1 VRYVIEMIREGWN
14 LIPYDPDL
22 RAETIRT
29 LRLAFESTGIALLIG
44 VVPAYL
50 IGVRTSRP
58 ARWGLTIANA
68 GLGVPAVG
76 VGVLLFLILPGHTPW
91 PGGGLWYGMSA
102 MILGQTVLA
111 LPIIVALGA
120 AAIRGL
126 PDGLIDQ
133 ARAFGA
139 SGWRLAIFAFREA
152 KIGILTAIILA
163 LGSAIAEVGAVTILG
178 GNAERSTTTLASE
191 ILNEV
196 NGDGGFAG
204 NAGAVEH
211 AIVVLGLMLILAVM
225 LTVIQQ
231 WGAIQR
237 RGRLRAEVSSSQRTR

>member
-1 VRYVIEMIREGWN
+1 MRYVIEMIREGWN

-22 RAETIRT
+22 KGETIRT
-29 LRLAFESTGIALLIG
+29 LRLAFESTAIALLLG
-44 VVPAYL
+44 AAPAYL
-50 IGVRTSRP
+50 VGIRASRP

-76 VGVLLFLILPGHTPW
+76 VGVFLFLLLPGHTPW
-91 PGGGLWYGMSA
+91 GGNWYGMNA

-111 LPIIVALGA
+111 LPIVVALGA
-120 AAIRGL
+120 AAVRGR
-126 PDGLIDQ
+126 PDGLLDQ

-152 KIGILTAIILA
+152 KVGVLTAVILA

-178 GNAERSTTTLASE
+178 GNSEGVTTTLSSE

-196 NGDGGFAG
+196 AGGGFASD
-204 NAGAVEH
+204 AGAVEH
-211 AIVVLGLMLILAVM
+211 AIVVLGLMLVLAVI
-225 LTVIQQ
+225 LTVVQQ

-237 RGRLRAEVSSSQRTR
+237 RGRLRRRPSPRVGARS